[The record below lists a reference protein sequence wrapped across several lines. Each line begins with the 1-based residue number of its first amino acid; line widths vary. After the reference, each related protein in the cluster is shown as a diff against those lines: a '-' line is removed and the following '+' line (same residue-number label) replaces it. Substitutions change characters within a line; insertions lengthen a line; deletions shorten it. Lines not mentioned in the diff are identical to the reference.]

1 MFDLSFI
8 DKDAILNE
16 LKLLNSEIL
25 LETHSERKLI
35 ILKSK
40 IGGLNLTSPMSGSNG
55 DGNGNVKNNSPSS
68 IILASHEYDN
78 EFIFNE
84 FKKDENIKKSKYIIK
99 LR

>member
-35 ILKSK
+35 KNTHVFRPTLSQQSMSEVRK
-40 IGGLNLTSPMSGSNG
+40 NL
-55 DGNGNVKNNSPSS
+55 
-68 IILASHEYDN
+68 
-78 EFIFNE
+78 
-84 FKKDENIKKSKYIIK
+84 
-99 LR
+99 